1 MGDSLDPHSNP
12 YYKNLKI
19 EDLIYI
25 NFPGDIG
32 KVMDWRAYQIKVLV
46 YTDNKSSGNLQESIS
61 PNHFQRKEVW
71 DFQDVVI
78 FTRATS
84 GFRDIYV

>member
-1 MGDSLDPHSNP
+1 MQDNRYRQRPSWACYYQHVYTLIKRTDLYMGDSLDPHSNP

-32 KVMDWRAYQIKVLV
+32 KVMNWRAYQNQGSRI
-46 YTDNKSSGNLQESIS
+46 
-61 PNHFQRKEVW
+61 HR
-71 DFQDVVI
+71 
-78 FTRATS
+78 
-84 GFRDIYV
+84 